1 MMFRLKQAGVLAFGG
16 LLILLLVVMIVGL
29 LRPEVLPEGTAM
41 PQARLVSRTG
51 EEVLRPDS
59 ANVTVVMFFHRRCE
73 HCLYQ
78 LNVMRDHLEEHEA
91 RLYLVSPEK
100 SAITSRFADNYP
112 ALTRSDRVV
121 WAHMDP
127 TEVKALF
134 GPMVYPSV
142 YIFAPDG
149 HLTHR
154 IRGETK
160 YEYLAKYIQQTKT
173 DITKGD

>member
-1 MMFRLKQAGVLAFGG
+1 MGA
-16 LLILLLVVMIVGL
+16 
-29 LRPEVLPEGTAM
+29 AM
-41 PQARLVSRTG
+41 PRARLVTRTG
-51 EEVLRPDS
+51 GEVLRPDS
-59 ANVTVVMFFHRRCE
+59 ARVTVVMFFHRRCE

-78 LNVMRDHLEEHEA
+78 LNVMRDHLEDHEA
-91 RLYLVSPEK
+91 RLYLVSPER
-100 SAITSRFADNYP
+100 ALIASRFADNYP
-112 ALTRSDRVV
+112 TLTRSDRVV
-121 WAHMDP
+121 WAHMAP
-127 TEVKALF
+127 AEMQSRF

-142 YIFAPDG
+142 HIFSADG